1 MEQQGPPAYRC
12 EGHTD
17 TQTHTGHCLLVPL
30 GVLPLLQQPAASQP
44 TADTCAHYGSPAQAG
59 WRFDTFS
66 SPTLLETKRRR
77 PLPGCAPTMDAPSRG
92 LVGDGP
98 LTKSQAALQG
108 GQGLLDQLK
117 VVARACSSPA
127 PIPDTDVDV
136 KRAKAEGIHGRKLAA
151 Q

>member
-1 MEQQGPPAYRC
+1 MFCPSFSS
-12 EGHTD
+12 
-17 TQTHTGHCLLVPL
+17 
-30 GVLPLLQQPAASQP
+30 QQPASLLRTHTRTTVAQP
-44 TADTCAHYGSPAQAG
+44 RQVGDL
-59 WRFDTFS
+59 TFS

-98 LTKSQAALQG
+98 LTKCQAALQG

-117 VVARACSSPA
+117 VVAPACSSPA